1 MNSVADSL
9 FFVLIA
15 IITDNLDEES
25 GGYEF
30 TLDRLEGVKQVL
42 QSKGYDVN
50 NIPQAVIDT
59 MNAAILRATSFEAVD
74 MELMPPQ
81 LMEALLPFQRIGVEF
96 AIQRGGKALI
106 CDDMGLGKTIQG
118 IAVASYYMQE
128 WPVLILAQSSLK
140 RVWRSEFIKWIPG
153 IADHI
158 RVIETAADFLGS
170 SSSSSFAPSYS
181 NTSTP
186 SSKKPTNASSTKPN
200 TSGVA
205 QVTIMAYDLAA
216 KLAADGTI
224 ERKLSGAK
232 GTGGYFKVVVA
243 DESHMLKSAG
253 AQRTKGLLP
262 LLKRA
267 KRALL
272 LSGTPALSR
281 PIELFPQLRALDAS
295 IWPTLKGFG
304 LRYCNAHEGP
314 YGWDYTGASNL
325 VELNAILTNTIMI
338 RRLKDAVLTDLPE
351 KRRKII
357 QIEKDPM
364 AAQLDPII
372 DGPQNAD
379 IKQRFMIMA
388 EHENVAMNAAQDEGA
403 EDPKAK
409 GGQIPRA
416 PKPTEPRFM
425 KNDDEDILSL
435 YREASVAKQES
446 VRLYM
451 RKLVEEENARPSSA
465 SSVSNLFA
473 SGPIDDLSWQQ
484 EQAKPTSN
492 GRKFLVFAHHIGMLD
507 AIADE
512 LGRLGVPYMRIDG
525 DTSTKD
531 REANVI
537 KFQKEERCRAAVL
550 SLTCASTGL
559 TLTSGSLVIFAELYW
574 NPGTLI
580 QAEDR
585 VHRLGQ
591 TAKFVEL
598 RYLFCKGT
606 VDDLL
611 WPLLE
616 KKLSVVG
623 SAINGAKDRLELHGA
638 KKSKIT
644 AINKK
649 APKPEAALDLDSQD
663 IIVLGEEEEEK
674 QPKPKGSRSS
684 KKEDKKPVAK
694 KSSKKAPSLSF
705 SESEPSDQP
714 QTTTKSAPQGILAY
728 LTAKKSLA
736 ANIPSI
742 TAPTPPVIILDDEDG
757 ISQDSFTPTFV
768 GAERKRSLDTSLEQ
782 EQFSPPLK
790 KTVSIELNIQA
801 LPSSPEFQ
809 DTAATPSSELS
820 ASFSVP
826 STPQKSSISG
836 LNRGSSFIEDDIVD
850 DFDTLHDT
858 QQSNTSASPLQ
869 ASKPPVAWTHT
880 KFNFMAPQGGG
891 VRLGAKKS

>member
-1 MNSVADSL
+1 MVDS
-9 FFVLIA
+9 
-15 IITDNLDEES
+15 LDEES

-30 TLDRLEGVKQVL
+30 TIDRLEGVKQVL
-42 QSKGYDVN
+42 ESKGYDVN
-50 NIPQAVIDT
+50 NIPQAVRDA
-59 MNAAILRATSFEAVD
+59 MDEAVRRATSFEEVN

-81 LMEALLPFQRIGVEF
+81 LMDALLPFQRIGVEF
-96 AIQRGGKALI
+96 AIQRGGRALI

-118 IAVASYYMQE
+118 IAVAAYYMQE
-128 WPVLILAQSSLK
+128 WPCLILAQSSLK

-158 RVIETAADFLGS
+158 RVIESAADFLGS
-170 SSSSSFAPSYS
+170 SSSSSFSPPYS
-181 NTSTP
+181 GSTVGT
-186 SSKKPTNASSTKPN
+186 SKKPSYASPAKPN
-200 TSGVA
+200 ASGVA
-205 QVTIMAYDLAA
+205 QITIMAYDLAA

-232 GTGGYFKVVVA
+232 GTGGFFKVVVA

-281 PIELFPQLRALDAS
+281 PVELFPQLRALDAS

-304 LRYCNAHEGP
+304 LRYCNAHDGP

-325 VELNAILTNTIMI
+325 VELNAILTNTVMI

-357 QIEKDPM
+357 QIEKDPT
-364 AAQLDPII
+364 AALHDPIM
-372 DGPQNAD
+372 DPTQDVTD

-388 EHENVAMNAAQDEGA
+388 ENENLANNAAQEDGEETKTKGA
-403 EDPKAK
+403 KISK
-409 GGQIPRA
+409 V
-416 PKPTEPRFM
+416 PKPVEPRFR
-425 KNDDEDILSL
+425 NSDDEDILSL

-446 VRLYM
+446 VRIYM

-465 SSVSNLFA
+465 SSLFA
-473 SGPIDDLSWQQ
+473 PGHIDDNAWQ
-484 EQAKPTSN
+484 EDQAKATSTSTT

-512 LGRLGVPYMRIDG
+512 LGRLGVCYMRIDG
-525 DTSTKD
+525 ETSTKD

-559 TLTSGSLVIFAELYW
+559 TLTSGSLVVFAELYW

-623 SAINGAKDRLELHGA
+623 SAINGAKDRLKLHGD

-649 APKPEAALDLDSQD
+649 APKPEAVLDLDSQD
-663 IIVLGEEEEEK
+663 VIILGEEEEEI
-674 QPKPKGSRSS
+674 QLNAKGTRSS
-684 KKEDKKPVAK
+684 KKEEKKPAAK
-694 KSSKKAPSLSF
+694 KSSKKAPSLPF
-705 SESEPSDQP
+705 AEPDAPALSSSAP
-714 QTTTKSAPQGILAY
+714 KSAPQGILAY
-728 LTAKKSLA
+728 LTAKKSLPSVMPPIA
-736 ANIPSI
+736 API
-742 TAPTPPVIILDDEDG
+742 PPVIILDDEDG
-757 ISQDSFTPTFV
+757 ISQDSFTPTFT
-768 GAERKRSLDTSLEQ
+768 GAERKRSLDLSLEQ

-790 KTVSIELNIQA
+790 KSVSVEFSA
-801 LPSSPEFQ
+801 SPVFQ
-809 DTAATPSSELS
+809 VATPSSEIS
-820 ASFSVP
+820 ASLSVP
-826 STPQKSSISG
+826 STPQKSSISS
-836 LNRGSSFIEDDIVD
+836 LNNGSSFIDDDIVD
-850 DFDTLHDT
+850 DFEPFHDNRRST
-858 QQSNTSASPLQ
+858 ASEVPLQ

-891 VRLGAKKS
+891 VRLGGKKS